1 MKKLLLFL
9 FTLLFLPM
17 VANADSYGVNI
28 NGIYYNLFDEDK
40 TAEVASN
47 RLYSGD
53 AIIPETVTYN
63 DNQYSVTS
71 IGYLSFYWCT
81 GLTSVTIPN
90 SVTNIGKCAFSGCTG
105 LTSITI
111 PNSVT
116 NIGSGAFDGC
126 TGLTS
131 ITIPNSVTSIGDNAF
146 YECDGVTSI
155 TIPNSVTSIGDN
167 AFYRCGVT
175 KENFNNQ
182 SNITPS
188 GLIVCDVRTE
198 SGFCI
203 KDNAL
208 VKYLGKER
216 TITIPNSVTS
226 IGDEAFYRC
235 SELTSITIPN
245 SVTSIGDGV
254 FSGCSGL
261 TSITIPNNVTN
272 IGDYAFAHCSI
283 LTSVTIPNSVTNI
296 GEQAFWNCPKLTSIT
311 IPNSVTSIGDKVF
324 YECTGLTSITI
335 PNSVTTI
342 GYNAFDGCRGL
353 TSITIPNSVT
363 TIGNWAF
370 NGCRGLTSIT
380 IPNSVTT
387 IGDGAFYGCR
397 GLTSITIPN
406 SVTQIESGTF
416 HDCSGLTS
424 ITIPNSVTSIGD
436 GAFRDC
442 KNLKTVYCYAT
453 KLPET
458 NENTFGI
465 HGLYINYA
473 TLYVPASAINE
484 YKATAPWS
492 WFGTILPIDAA
503 NTDTYSVKIDG
514 IHYNLFEKDKT
525 AEVTSSPNYY
535 SGKVIIPEAVTYN
548 DNQYSV
554 TCIGNDAFYN
564 YGLIS
569 VTIPNSVTTIGSNAF
584 DDCKNLKTVYCYA
597 TKLPE
602 TSENTF
608 GNYDDNQHFYIN
620 YATLYV
626 PASVINK
633 YKANAPWS
641 WFGTILP
648 IEDATTQID
657 ATSSNNCNI
666 ITNGND
672 IIVKSDADGEK
683 VSIYTFSGQLIG
695 TTTIRNG
702 SAVIN
707 TNLKPGSVAIVMI
720 GQNTYKIRLD

>member
-1 MKKLLLFL
+1 MLTIMIMKKLLLFI
-9 FTLLFLPM
+9 FTLLLPL
-17 VANADSYGVNI
+17 VASADDYGVNI
-28 NGIYYNLFDEDK
+28 DGICYNLYDKNK
-40 TAEVASN
+40 TAEVTYSTDSK
-47 RLYSGD
+47 YSGD
-53 AIIPETVTYN
+53 VVIPATVTYN
-63 DNQYSVTS
+63 DNQYRVTS
-71 IGYLSFYWCT
+71 IGQY
-81 GLTSVTIPN
+81 
-90 SVTNIGKCAFSGCTG
+90 AFRDCSG

-116 NIGSGAFDGC
+116 NIGYLAFYGCTGLTSVTIPNSVTSIGNNAFYYC

-131 ITIPNSVTSIGDNAF
+131 ITIPNSVTSIGDEAF

-155 TIPNSVTSIGDN
+155 TIPNSVTSIGYGAFYGCTGLTSITIPNSVTSIGDE
-167 AFYRCGVT
+167 AFYRCVVT

-182 SNITPS
+182 SNIPPS

-235 SELTSITIPN
+235 SKLTSITIPN
-245 SVTSIGDGV
+245 SVTNIGDDA
-254 FSGCSGL
+254 FADCSGL
-261 TSITIPNNVTN
+261 TSVTIPNNVTN

-311 IPNSVTSIGDKVF
+311 IPNSVTQIESGTFRD
-324 YECTGLTSITI
+324 CSGLTSITI

-380 IPNSVTT
+380 IPNSVTN
-387 IGDGAFYGCR
+387 IGDYAFSYCT
-397 GLTSITIPN
+397 GLTSI
-406 SVTQIESGTF
+406 
-416 HDCSGLTS
+416 
-424 ITIPNSVTSIGD
+424 
-436 GAFRDC
+436 
-442 KNLKTVYCYAT
+442 
-453 KLPET
+453 
-458 NENTFGI
+458 
-465 HGLYINYA
+465 
-473 TLYVPASAINE
+473 
-484 YKATAPWS
+484 
-492 WFGTILPIDAA
+492 
-503 NTDTYSVKIDG
+503 
-514 IHYNLFEKDKT
+514 
-525 AEVTSSPNYY
+525 
-535 SGKVIIPEAVTYN
+535 
-548 DNQYSV
+548 
-554 TCIGNDAFYN
+554 
-564 YGLIS
+564 
-569 VTIPNSVTTIGSNAF
+569 TIPNSVTTIGSNAF

-602 TSENTF
+602 TSEDAF
-608 GNYDDNQHFYIN
+608 GSYYDNQHYNRNFDIN
-620 YATLYV
+620 YATATLYV
-626 PASVINK
+626 PASAINE
-633 YKANAPWS
+633 YKATAPWS

-666 ITNGND
+666 ITNGSN

-695 TTTIRNG
+695 TTAIRNG

>member
-1 MKKLLLFL
+1 MIMKKLLLFL

-17 VANADSYGVNI
+17 VANADSYGVKI
-28 NGIYYNLFDEDK
+28 DGICYNLRDYNH
-40 TAEVASN
+40 TAEVTYSTDSK
-47 RLYSGD
+47 YSGD
-53 AIIPETVTYN
+53 VVIPATVTFN

-71 IGYLSFYWCT
+71 IGESAFYWCT

-90 SVTNIGKCAFSGCTG
+90 SVTSIGNNAFSGCTG

-116 NIGSGAFDGC
+116 TIGSGAFSEC

-131 ITIPNSVTSIGDNAF
+131 ITIPNSVTTIG
-146 YECDGVTSI
+146 Y
-155 TIPNSVTSIGDN
+155 N

-226 IGDEAFYRC
+226 IGEYAFFGC

-245 SVTSIGDGV
+245 SVTTIG
-254 FSGCSGL
+254 SS
-261 TSITIPNNVTN
+261 
-272 IGDYAFAHCSI
+272 AFY
-283 LTSVTIPNSVTNI
+283 
-296 GEQAFWNCPKLTSIT
+296 G
-311 IPNSVTSIGDKVF
+311 
-324 YECTGLTSITI
+324 CTGLTSITI

-342 GYNAFDGCRGL
+342 GNWAFNGCRGL

-380 IPNSVTT
+380 IPNSVTN
-387 IGDGAFYGCR
+387 IGDWAFYG
-397 GLTSITIPN
+397 
-406 SVTQIESGTF
+406 
-416 HDCSGLTS
+416 CSGLTS
-424 ITIPNSVTSIGD
+424 ITIPNSVTNIGD
-436 GAFRDC
+436 YAFYYC

-453 KLPET
+453 KLPEI
-458 NENTFGI
+458 NESAFGS
-465 HGLYINYA
+465 HDNKQLFYINYA

-492 WFGTILPIDAA
+492 WFGTILPI
-503 NTDTYSVKIDG
+503 
-514 IHYNLFEKDKT
+514 
-525 AEVTSSPNYY
+525 
-535 SGKVIIPEAVTYN
+535 
-548 DNQYSV
+548 
-554 TCIGNDAFYN
+554 
-564 YGLIS
+564 
-569 VTIPNSVTTIGSNAF
+569 
-584 DDCKNLKTVYCYA
+584 
-597 TKLPE
+597 
-602 TSENTF
+602 
-608 GNYDDNQHFYIN
+608 
-620 YATLYV
+620 
-626 PASVINK
+626 
-633 YKANAPWS
+633 
-641 WFGTILP
+641 
-648 IEDATTQID
+648 EDATTQID
-657 ATSSNNCNI
+657 AASTNDYNI
-666 ITNGND
+666 VANGNN

-683 VSIYTFSGQLIG
+683 VSIYTINGQLIG
-695 TTTIRNG
+695 TTAIRNG

-707 TNLKPGSVAIVMI
+707 TNLKSGSVAIVMI

>member
-1 MKKLLLFL
+1 MLTIMIMKKLLLFI
-9 FTLLFLPM
+9 FTLLLPL
-17 VANADSYGVNI
+17 VASADAYNVKI
-28 NGIYYNLFDEDK
+28 DGICYNLYDKNK
-40 TAEVASN
+40 TAEVTYSTDSK
-47 RLYSGD
+47 YSGD
-53 AIIPETVTYN
+53 VVIPATVTYN
-63 DNQYSVTS
+63 DNQYRVTS
-71 IGYLSFYWCT
+71 IGQY
-81 GLTSVTIPN
+81 
-90 SVTNIGKCAFSGCTG
+90 AFRDCSG

-116 NIGSGAFDGC
+116 NIGYLAFYGCTGLTSVTIPNSVTSIGNNAFYYC

-131 ITIPNSVTSIGDNAF
+131 ITIPNSVTSIGD
-146 YECDGVTSI
+146 E
-155 TIPNSVTSIGDN
+155 
-167 AFYRCGVT
+167 AFYRCVVT

-182 SNITPS
+182 SNIPPS

-235 SELTSITIPN
+235 SKLTSITIPNSVTNIGDDAFADCSGLTSVTIPNNVTNIGDYAFAGCSGLTSVTIPN

-254 FSGCSGL
+254 FVGCSGL
-261 TSITIPNNVTN
+261 TSVTIPNNVTN

-311 IPNSVTSIGDKVF
+311 IPNSVTQIESGTFRD
-324 YECTGLTSITI
+324 CSGLTSITI

-363 TIGNWAF
+363 NIGDYAF
-370 NGCRGLTSIT
+370 SYCTGLTSI
-380 IPNSVTT
+380 
-387 IGDGAFYGCR
+387 
-397 GLTSITIPN
+397 
-406 SVTQIESGTF
+406 
-416 HDCSGLTS
+416 
-424 ITIPNSVTSIGD
+424 
-436 GAFRDC
+436 
-442 KNLKTVYCYAT
+442 
-453 KLPET
+453 
-458 NENTFGI
+458 
-465 HGLYINYA
+465 
-473 TLYVPASAINE
+473 
-484 YKATAPWS
+484 
-492 WFGTILPIDAA
+492 
-503 NTDTYSVKIDG
+503 
-514 IHYNLFEKDKT
+514 
-525 AEVTSSPNYY
+525 
-535 SGKVIIPEAVTYN
+535 
-548 DNQYSV
+548 
-554 TCIGNDAFYN
+554 
-564 YGLIS
+564 
-569 VTIPNSVTTIGSNAF
+569 TIPNSVTTIGSNAF

-602 TSENTF
+602 TSEDAF
-608 GNYDDNQHFYIN
+608 GSYYDNQHYNRNFDIN
-620 YATLYV
+620 YATATLYV
-626 PASVINK
+626 PASAINE
-633 YKANAPWS
+633 YKATAPWS

-657 ATSSNNCNI
+657 ATSTNDYNIVANGSN
-666 ITNGND
+666 

-683 VSIYTFSGQLIG
+683 VSIYTINGQLIG
-695 TTTIRNG
+695 TTAIRNG

-707 TNLKPGSVAIVMI
+707 TNLKSGSVAIVKI